1 MKSTGMKSF
10 KIAASLIAS
19 VAVAGVLVLAV
30 FNATTSTENVAPI
43 VPLAPMESGGSTVS
57 SAALNYSFTSIDGRE
72 LNPSTL
78 KGKIVFIDFWATWC
92 GPCRATLP
100 ALEQLAQA
108 YPNDLVVI
116 GVSNEPKATVTKFLA
131 DKSISYPMV
140 APAPPVGKPFS
151 SVRSIP
157 TIFIL
162 RRDGSLSQTM
172 VGSHSFDQ
180 LAEAMH
186 AVDTAVR

>member
-1 MKSTGMKSF
+1 MKSIGMKSF
-10 KIAASLIAS
+10 KIAASVIAS

-43 VPLAPMESGGSTVS
+43 VPLAPMESNGSTVS

-72 LNPSTL
+72 LNPTTL

-100 ALEQLAQA
+100 ALEQLALA
-108 YPNDLVVI
+108 YPNDLVII

-131 DKSISYPMV
+131 SKAVSYPMV

>member
-1 MKSTGMKSF
+1 MKSIGMKSF

-30 FNATTSTENVAPI
+30 FNSTTSTENVAPI
-43 VPLAPMESGGSTVS
+43 VPRAPMESSGSTVS

-100 ALEQLAQA
+100 ALEQLAKA
-108 YPNDLVVI
+108 YPNDLVII

-131 DKSISYPMV
+131 GKAISYPMV

-180 LAEAMH
+180 LAEALH
-186 AVDTAVR
+186 AADTAVR

>member
-1 MKSTGMKSF
+1 MKSIGIKSF

-19 VAVAGVLVLAV
+19 VAITGVIVLAV
-30 FNATTSTENVAPI
+30 FNASTASEKVAP
-43 VPLAPMESGGSTVS
+43 VAPVAPVAGP
-57 SAALNYSFTSIDGRE
+57 NYSFTSFDGRE
-72 LNPSTL
+72 LNPATL

-108 YPNDLVVI
+108 YPNDLVII
-116 GVSNEPKATVTKFLA
+116 GVSNEPKATVTKFLTGKA
-131 DKSISYPMV
+131 ISYPMV
-140 APAPPVGKPFS
+140 APAPPTGKPFS

-162 RRDGSLSQTM
+162 RRDGTLSQTM
-172 VGSHSFDQ
+172 VGSHSFTQ
-180 LAEAMH
+180 LAEAMR
-186 AVDTAVR
+186 AADTAVR

>member
-1 MKSTGMKSF
+1 MKSIGMKSF
-10 KIAASLIAS
+10 KIATSLIAI

-30 FNATTSTENVAPI
+30 FNATTSTEKVAPI

-72 LNPSTL
+72 LNPTTL

-100 ALEQLAQA
+100 ALEQLAKA
-108 YPNDLVVI
+108 YPNDLVII

-131 DKSISYPMV
+131 GKAISYPMV

-186 AVDTAVR
+186 AVDAAVR

>member
-1 MKSTGMKSF
+1 MKSIGMKSF
-10 KIAASLIAS
+10 KIATSLIAS

-30 FNATTSTENVAPI
+30 FNAMTSTEKVASTL
-43 VPLAPMESGGSTVS
+43 PLAPMESGGSIVS

-100 ALEQLAQA
+100 ALEQLAKA

-186 AVDTAVR
+186 AVDAAVR

>member
-1 MKSTGMKSF
+1 MKSIGMKSF

-30 FNATTSTENVAPI
+30 FNSTTSTERVAPI
-43 VPLAPMESGGSTVS
+43 VPRAPMESSGSTVS

-72 LNPSTL
+72 LNPTTL

-100 ALEQLAQA
+100 ALEQLAKA

-131 DKSISYPMV
+131 GKAISYPMV

-180 LAEAMH
+180 LAEALH
-186 AVDTAVR
+186 AADTAVR

>member
-1 MKSTGMKSF
+1 MKSIGMKSF
-10 KIAASLIAS
+10 KIAASVIAS

-30 FNATTSTENVAPI
+30 FNSTTSTENVAPI
-43 VPLAPMESGGSTVS
+43 VPLAPMESNGSTDS
-57 SAALNYSFTSIDGRE
+57 SPALNYSFTSIDGRE
-72 LNPSTL
+72 LNPTTL

-116 GVSNEPKATVTKFLA
+116 GVSNEPKATVTNFIVGKA
-131 DKSISYPMV
+131 ISYPMV
-140 APAPPVGKPFS
+140 APVPPVGKPFS

-180 LAEAMH
+180 LAEALH

>member
-1 MKSTGMKSF
+1 MKSIGMKSF

-30 FNATTSTENVAPI
+30 FNSTTSTENVAPI

-72 LNPSTL
+72 LNPTTL

-100 ALEQLAQA
+100 ALEQLAKA
-108 YPNDLVVI
+108 YPNDLVII

-131 DKSISYPMV
+131 GKAISYPMV

-180 LAEAMH
+180 LAEALH
-186 AVDTAVR
+186 AADTAVR

>member
-1 MKSTGMKSF
+1 MKSIGMKSF

-30 FNATTSTENVAPI
+30 FNSTTSTERVAPI
-43 VPLAPMESGGSTVS
+43 VPRAPMESSGSTVS

-72 LNPSTL
+72 LNPTTL

-100 ALEQLAQA
+100 ALEQLAKA
-108 YPNDLVVI
+108 YPNDLVII

-131 DKSISYPMV
+131 GKANSYPMV

-180 LAEAMH
+180 LAEALH
-186 AVDTAVR
+186 AADTAVR

>member
-1 MKSTGMKSF
+1 MKSIGMKSF
-10 KIAASLIAS
+10 KIATSLIAS

-43 VPLAPMESGGSTVS
+43 VPRAPMESSGSTVS

-100 ALEQLAQA
+100 ALEQLAKA

-186 AVDTAVR
+186 AVDAAVR

>member
-1 MKSTGMKSF
+1 MKSIGMKSF

-30 FNATTSTENVAPI
+30 FNSTTSTENVAPI
-43 VPLAPMESGGSTVS
+43 VPRAPMESSGSTVS

-72 LNPSTL
+72 LNPTTL

-100 ALEQLAQA
+100 ALEQLAKA
-108 YPNDLVVI
+108 YPNDLVII

-131 DKSISYPMV
+131 DKAISYPMV

-180 LAEAMH
+180 LAEALH
-186 AVDTAVR
+186 AADTAVR

>member
-1 MKSTGMKSF
+1 MKSIGMKSF
-10 KIAASLIAS
+10 KIATSLIAS

-43 VPLAPMESGGSTVS
+43 VPRAPMESSGSTVS

-92 GPCRATLP
+92 GPCRTTLP
-100 ALEQLAQA
+100 ALEQLAKA

-186 AVDTAVR
+186 AVDAAVR

>member
-43 VPLAPMESGGSTVS
+43 VPRAPMESSGSTVS

>member
-1 MKSTGMKSF
+1 MKSIGMKSF
-10 KIAASLIAS
+10 KIATSLIAS

-72 LNPSTL
+72 LNPTTL

-100 ALEQLAQA
+100 ALEQLAKA

-131 DKSISYPMV
+131 GKAISYPMV

-186 AVDTAVR
+186 AVDAAVR

>member
-1 MKSTGMKSF
+1 MKSIGMKSF

-43 VPLAPMESGGSTVS
+43 VPRAPMESSGSTVS

-72 LNPSTL
+72 LNPTTL

-100 ALEQLAQA
+100 ALEQLAKA

-186 AVDTAVR
+186 AVDAAVR

>member
-1 MKSTGMKSF
+1 MKSIGMKSF
-10 KIAASLIAS
+10 KIATSLIAS

-43 VPLAPMESGGSTVS
+43 VPRAPMESGGSTVS

-72 LNPSTL
+72 LNPTTL

-100 ALEQLAQA
+100 ALEQLAKA

-131 DKSISYPMV
+131 GKAISYPMV

-186 AVDTAVR
+186 AVDAAVR

>member
-1 MKSTGMKSF
+1 MKSIGMKSF

-43 VPLAPMESGGSTVS
+43 VPRAPMESSGSTVS

-100 ALEQLAQA
+100 ALEQLAKA

-157 TIFIL
+157 TIFVL

-186 AVDTAVR
+186 AVDAAVR

>member
-1 MKSTGMKSF
+1 MKSIGMKSF

-30 FNATTSTENVAPI
+30 FNSTTSTERVAPI
-43 VPLAPMESGGSTVS
+43 VPRAPMESSGSTVS
-57 SAALNYSFTSIDGRE
+57 SAALNESFTSIDGRE
-72 LNPSTL
+72 LNPTTL

-100 ALEQLAQA
+100 ALEQLAKA

-131 DKSISYPMV
+131 GKAISYPMV

-180 LAEAMH
+180 LAEALH
-186 AVDTAVR
+186 AADTAVR

>member
-1 MKSTGMKSF
+1 MKSIGMKSF
-10 KIAASLIAS
+10 KIATSLIAS

-43 VPLAPMESGGSTVS
+43 VPRAPMESGGSTVS

-72 LNPSTL
+72 LNPTTL

-100 ALEQLAQA
+100 ALEQLAKA

-131 DKSISYPMV
+131 DKSVSYPMV

-186 AVDTAVR
+186 AVDAAVR

>member
-1 MKSTGMKSF
+1 MKSIGMKSF
-10 KIAASLIAS
+10 KIATSLIAS

-43 VPLAPMESGGSTVS
+43 VPRAPMESSGSTVS

-100 ALEQLAQA
+100 ALEQLAKA

-180 LAEAMH
+180 LAEALH
-186 AVDTAVR
+186 AADTAVR

>member
-1 MKSTGMKSF
+1 KSF

-30 FNATTSTENVAPI
+30 FNSTTSTENVAPI
-43 VPLAPMESGGSTVS
+43 VPRAPMESRGSTDS
-57 SAALNYSFTSIDGRE
+57 SSALNYSFTSIDGRE
-72 LNPSTL
+72 LNPTTL

-131 DKSISYPMV
+131 GKAISYPMV
-140 APAPPVGKPFS
+140 APAPRVGKPFS

-186 AVDTAVR
+186 AVDAAVR

>member
-1 MKSTGMKSF
+1 MKSIGMKSF

-43 VPLAPMESGGSTVS
+43 VPLAPMESNGSTVS

-72 LNPSTL
+72 LNPTTL

>member
-1 MKSTGMKSF
+1 MKSIGMKSF
-10 KIAASLIAS
+10 KIATSLIAS

-43 VPLAPMESGGSTVS
+43 VPRAPMESSGSTVS

-100 ALEQLAQA
+100 ALEQLAKA

-157 TIFIL
+157 TIFVL

-186 AVDTAVR
+186 AVDAAVR

>member
-1 MKSTGMKSF
+1 MKSIGMKSF

-30 FNATTSTENVAPI
+30 FNSTTSTERVAPI
-43 VPLAPMESGGSTVS
+43 VPRAPMESSGSTVS

-72 LNPSTL
+72 LNPTIL

-100 ALEQLAQA
+100 ALEQLAKA
-108 YPNDLVVI
+108 YPNDLVII

-131 DKSISYPMV
+131 GKAISYPMV

-180 LAEAMH
+180 LAEALH
-186 AVDTAVR
+186 AADTAVR

>member
-1 MKSTGMKSF
+1 MKSIGMKSF

-30 FNATTSTENVAPI
+30 FNATTSNEKVASI
-43 VPLAPMESGGSTVS
+43 VPRVPMESNGSMDS
-57 SAALNYSFTSIDGRE
+57 SPVLNYSFTSIDGRE
-72 LNPSTL
+72 LNPTTL
-78 KGKIVFIDFWATWC
+78 KDKIVFIDFWATWC

-108 YPNDLVVI
+108 YPNDLVII
-116 GVSNEPKATVTKFLA
+116 GVSNEPKATVTNFLA
-131 DKSISYPMV
+131 GKAISYPMV

-180 LAEAMH
+180 LAEALH

>member
-1 MKSTGMKSF
+1 MKSF

-30 FNATTSTENVAPI
+30 FNSTTSTERVAPI
-43 VPLAPMESGGSTVS
+43 VPRAPMESSGSTVS

-72 LNPSTL
+72 LNPTTL

-100 ALEQLAQA
+100 ALEQLAKA

-131 DKSISYPMV
+131 GKAISYPMV

-180 LAEAMH
+180 LAEALH
-186 AVDTAVR
+186 AADTAVR

>member
-1 MKSTGMKSF
+1 MKSIGMKSF

-43 VPLAPMESGGSTVS
+43 VPLAPMESNGSTVS

-72 LNPSTL
+72 LNPTTL

-108 YPNDLVVI
+108 YPNDLVII
-116 GVSNEPKATVTKFLA
+116 GVSNEPKATVTKFLVGKA
-131 DKSISYPMV
+131 ISYPMV

-180 LAEAMH
+180 LAEALH
-186 AVDTAVR
+186 AADTAVR

>member
-1 MKSTGMKSF
+1 MKSIGMKSF

-30 FNATTSTENVAPI
+30 FNSTTSTEKVAPI
-43 VPLAPMESGGSTVS
+43 VPRAPMESGGSTVS

-72 LNPSTL
+72 LNPTTL

-108 YPNDLVVI
+108 YPNDLVII

-131 DKSISYPMV
+131 GKVISYPMV

-180 LAEAMH
+180 LAEALH
-186 AVDTAVR
+186 AADTAVR

>member
-1 MKSTGMKSF
+1 MKSIGMKSF

-30 FNATTSTENVAPI
+30 FNSTTSTERVAPI
-43 VPLAPMESGGSTVS
+43 VPRAPMESSGSTVS

-100 ALEQLAQA
+100 ALEQLAKA
-108 YPNDLVVI
+108 YPNDLVII

-131 DKSISYPMV
+131 GKAISYPMV

-180 LAEAMH
+180 LAEALH
-186 AVDTAVR
+186 AADTAVR

>member
-1 MKSTGMKSF
+1 MKSIGMKSF
-10 KIAASLIAS
+10 KIATSLIAS

-43 VPLAPMESGGSTVS
+43 VPRAPMESSGSTVS

-72 LNPSTL
+72 LNPTTL

-100 ALEQLAQA
+100 ALEQLAKA

-186 AVDTAVR
+186 AVDAAVR

>member
-1 MKSTGMKSF
+1 MKSIGMKSF
-10 KIAASLIAS
+10 KIAASVIAS

-43 VPLAPMESGGSTVS
+43 VPRAPMESNASTDS
-57 SAALNYSFTSIDGRE
+57 SPALNYSFTSIDGRE
-72 LNPSTL
+72 LNPTTL

-116 GVSNEPKATVTKFLA
+116 GVSNEPKATVTNFIAGKA
-131 DKSISYPMV
+131 ISYPMV

-157 TIFIL
+157 TIFII

-180 LAEAMH
+180 LAEALH
-186 AVDTAVR
+186 AADTAVR

>member
-1 MKSTGMKSF
+1 MKSIGMKSF

-30 FNATTSTENVAPI
+30 FNSTTSTERVAPI
-43 VPLAPMESGGSTVS
+43 VPRAPMESSGSTVS

-72 LNPSTL
+72 LNPTTL

-100 ALEQLAQA
+100 ALEQLAKA

-131 DKSISYPMV
+131 GKAISYPMV

-186 AVDTAVR
+186 AVDAAVR

>member
-1 MKSTGMKSF
+1 MKSIGMKSF
-10 KIAASLIAS
+10 KIATSLIAS

-43 VPLAPMESGGSTVS
+43 VPRAPMESSGSTVS

-186 AVDTAVR
+186 AVDAAVR

>member
-1 MKSTGMKSF
+1 MKSIGMKSF

-30 FNATTSTENVAPI
+30 FNATTSTEKVAST
-43 VPLAPMESGGSTVS
+43 VPRAPMESNGSTVS
-57 SAALNYSFTSIDGRE
+57 STALNYSFTSIDGRE
-72 LNPSTL
+72 LNPTTL

-116 GVSNEPKATVTKFLA
+116 GVSNEPKATVTNFLTGKA
-131 DKSISYPMV
+131 ISYPMV

-180 LAEAMH
+180 LAEALH
-186 AVDTAVR
+186 AADTAVR